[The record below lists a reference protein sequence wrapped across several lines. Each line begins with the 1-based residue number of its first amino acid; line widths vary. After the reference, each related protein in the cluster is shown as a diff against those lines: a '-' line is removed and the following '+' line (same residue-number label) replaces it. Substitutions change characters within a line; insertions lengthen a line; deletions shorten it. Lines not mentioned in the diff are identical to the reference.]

1 MASSAFSVLACTRLL
16 GRGRIYS
23 HSQPLTELAT
33 AATNLV
39 LAARSGTLAS
49 GEAGCAD
56 RERTSYC
63 GTDVSYN
70 KFILLYDYVI
80 SQTWPWAWRAAWDWD
95 ACHGDGGSQSHMAA
109 DPAAATPASSNL
121 VSRPS

>member
-63 GTDVSYN
+63 GTDVSYKLIN
-70 KFILLYDYVI
+70 LYFYMITLSVRRGRGRGVPRG
-80 SQTWPWAWRAAWDWD
+80 TGMPAMV
-95 ACHGDGGSQSHMAA
+95 MAA
-109 DPAAATPASSNL
+109 HNL
-121 VSRPS
+121 TWRRTQRPPLQRPVT